1 MASGDDLDLPPGID
15 LPGRREPA
23 AAAAAAPVLPRCW
36 PDVDAAPTAGDRRGD
51 AWICLA
57 WANGSCR
64 AGASCESLHRL
75 PSMAEEQRL
84 VYSTDGIDRD
94 VFGRMGHGTQATAI
108 LVRGLPPTAGS
119 QRQIRAAL
127 DEFGEWGKVVRTWVH
142 HEPGC
147 GYVAFKA
154 RGTAQFVMEAMQGR
168 SLSPEGGEP
177 LQLSWA
183 LRDPGQEQA
192 EQVHSIG
199 TACPRA
205 PPRVP
210 YTPARL
216 HAYGP
221 CTALPQAR
229 NLAMRSMEE
238 ARERRDEQHEMYR
251 RLEAE
256 GLALKR
262 QKLHGG
268 GGSGGGG
275 GGSGGGGGGG
285 GSGGGGSGG
294 GAGSAGCDDA
304 AALEPWSRWVEE
316 PEVTMTAVTA
326 LYPGGVVAVNETR
339 ESEGV
344 GDGSSANGTA
354 AACLPAGW
362 SSEVDPRY
370 GARYYV
376 HADSGRTQWEHPSGS
391 HE

>member
-1 MASGDDLDLPPGID
+1 MARGDDLDLPPGID

-23 AAAAAAPVLPRCW
+23 AAAAAAPAAPVLPRCW
-36 PDVDAAPTAGDRRGD
+36 PDVDAAPTAGDSRGD

-75 PSMAEEQRL
+75 PSMSEEQRL

-94 VFGRMGHGTQATAI
+94 VFGRMGNGTQATAI
-108 LVRGLPPTAGS
+108 LVRGLPPAGS

-192 EQVHSIG
+192 EQVHSIA

-216 HAYGP
+216 QP
-221 CTALPQAR
+221 
-229 NLAMRSMEE
+229 
-238 ARERRDEQHEMYR
+238 
-251 RLEAE
+251 
-256 GLALKR
+256 
-262 QKLHGG
+262 LHGTAAGTQPRDALDGRGQRAARRAARDVPPARG
-268 GGSGGGG
+268 GGSR
-275 GGSGGGGGGG
+275 
-285 GSGGGGSGG
+285 
-294 GAGSAGCDDA
+294 AQAPEA
-304 AALEPWSRWVEE
+304 ARRRWQRRWWWQWRWWQWRWSWERW
-316 PEVTMTAVTA
+316 
-326 LYPGGVVAVNETR
+326 LR
-339 ESEGV
+339 
-344 GDGSSANGTA
+344 
-354 AACLPAGW
+354 
-362 SSEVDPRY
+362 
-370 GARYYV
+370 
-376 HADSGRTQWEHPSGS
+376 
-391 HE
+391 